1 MLSDMLMWYE
11 MSGLKSM
18 PSVYSISYKKK
29 RRDLSNDIELR
40 MLFLAVF
47 RNKKKERKK
56 FFDIC
61 ICKIGIILAK
71 NRLKWFQEVYSK
83 KQKETF
89 YKSPLDGTNSATS

>member
-1 MLSDMLMWYE
+1 MKIVLKNPHSISNRSVRWAKMLSDMLMRCE

-47 RNKKKERKK
+47 RNKRRKK
-56 FFDIC
+56 FF
-61 ICKIGIILAK
+61 LLYVFAK
-71 NRLKWFQEVYSK
+71 LE
-83 KQKETF
+83 
-89 YKSPLDGTNSATS
+89 